1 MRRNILVGV
10 ALALVLVGGWSQ
22 SQDKEEAKPT
32 TRRLPN
38 NYSKVGL
45 RQSQRDAVYAIQD
58 KYADQIED
66 LIRQVEELRKQRDAE
81 IEKVLND
88 EQRAELKKLM
98 EEAASKSKGK
108 KPGAASPA
116 DATKPTE

>member
-1 MRRNILVGV
+1 MRRSILLGV
-10 ALALVLVGGWSQ
+10 ALALLLVGGWAQ
-22 SQDKEEAKPT
+22 SQEKEEARPT

-38 NYSKVGL
+38 FYSKVGL
-45 RQSQRDAVYAIQD
+45 RQSQRDAIYAIQD

-88 EQRAELKKLM
+88 EQRAELRQLMEDAVKNKTKKTGAGAK
-98 EEAASKSKGK
+98 EEAA
-108 KPGAASPA
+108 KPS
-116 DATKPTE
+116 E

>member
-1 MRRNILVGV
+1 MLRNILLGC
-10 ALALVLVGGWSQ
+10 ALVLVGGGAQ

-38 NYSKVGL
+38 FYSKVGL
-45 RQSQRDAVYAIQD
+45 RQSQRDTIYGIQD
-58 KYADQIED
+58 KYAEQIED

-81 IEKVLND
+81 IEMVLND

-98 EEAASKSKGK
+98 EDAAKSKTKKTGAAAPAEAA
-108 KPGAASPA
+108 KPS
-116 DATKPTE
+116 E